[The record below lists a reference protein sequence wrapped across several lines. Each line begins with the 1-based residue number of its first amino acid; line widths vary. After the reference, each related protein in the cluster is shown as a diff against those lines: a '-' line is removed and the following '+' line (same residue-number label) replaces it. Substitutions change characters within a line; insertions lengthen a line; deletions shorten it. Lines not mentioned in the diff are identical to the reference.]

1 MDLTSGEGVDI
12 ILNSLT
18 GELLDESW
26 RIVADGGI
34 MLEIGKKDMLARNAL
49 SMEPFLRNARYCGVD
64 MSHKQ
69 ISNQM
74 IQRYVVPFVSFR
86 V

>member
-1 MDLTSGEGVDI
+1 
-12 ILNSLT
+12 LNSLT

-34 MLEIGKKDMLARNAL
+34 MLEIGKKDMLARSEL
-49 SMEPFLRNARYCGVD
+49 SMEPFVRNARYCGVD

-69 ISNQM
+69 VSDEM
-74 IQRYVVPFVSFR
+74 IQRYVSSLR
-86 V
+86 

>member
-1 MDLTSGEGVDI
+1 M
-12 ILNSLT
+12 NSLT

-34 MLEIGKKDMLARNAL
+34 MLEIGKKDMLARSAL
-49 SMEPFLRNARYCGVD
+49 NMEPFVRNVRYCGVD

-69 ISNQM
+69 VSNEM
-74 IQRYVVPFVSFR
+74 IQRYVSLCR
-86 V
+86 ECLEWEE